1 MPGDRFSLGAELK
14 RRRGQA
20 GLRLMLWLGF
30 GGLLALLSFISLNAL
45 SAVNQVQ
52 WRNEKIRDDYL
63 QRDRILE
70 QLRSDLYLSGTYVR
84 DFLLESDD
92 ERAEAYRKDFAKTKH
107 RLEDAVAKYAR
118 LVRPEEADV
127 FHALA
132 NGISGYFAALEPALK
147 WTAEQRRIHGPA
159 FMRDE
164 VLRRRA
170 TMISIERR
178 VADVNQRQ
186 LETGNRMINRLFAGF
201 RTRLIWLSLLTLSV
215 GLVLAAFSMQRI
227 FALER
232 EAERRYSEAEQARRR
247 AQQLSAKL
255 VDAQEE
261 ERRHIA
267 RELHDEVGQSLSAL
281 LLGIGNLKQM
291 LSTSSQGL
299 VREQIESVKS
309 VSEKCVSVV
318 RNMSLLLRPSMLDDV
333 GLIPALQWQARET
346 SRNSGIR
353 VSVAADEMPESL
365 PEEYKI
371 SIYRIV
377 QEALHN
383 AVRHAHASQVRIQ
396 LQQTSDSLLLAIQD
410 DGCGFV
416 PKNRGLGLLG
426 IEERVHRLGGS
437 VHISSDEGNG
447 TLLSI
452 ELPNP
457 VLSS

>member
-147 WTAEQRRIHGPA
+147 WTAEQRRMQGRA

-353 VSVAADEMPESL
+353 VSVAADEMPRVCR
-365 PEEYKI
+365 K
-371 SIYRIV
+371 SIRYR
-377 QEALHN
+377 
-383 AVRHAHASQVRIQ
+383 
-396 LQQTSDSLLLAIQD
+396 
-410 DGCGFV
+410 
-416 PKNRGLGLLG
+416 
-426 IEERVHRLGGS
+426 
-437 VHISSDEGNG
+437 
-447 TLLSI
+447 SI
-452 ELPNP
+452 A
-457 VLSS
+457 